1 MYHASKVKEHIVI
14 GARRSGSASP
24 GGTKL
29 PGELQIRSG
38 LVQEEWRLRH
48 LRQHVHVYS
57 YIYMCVYLFLIYIYI
72 FIYVYHATSTSPPTI
87 TEDNDPNEMTTCL
100 FVYFRWYAW
109 NRNTLFVRH
118 LLMVRQAWRSPR
130 ARFFPTITRVI

>member
-57 YIYMCVYLFLIYIYI
+57 YIYIYVCIFILDIYIYLYI
-72 FIYVYHATSTSPPTI
+72 CISCYIYVPP
-87 TEDNDPNEMTTCL
+87 DN
-100 FVYFRWYAW
+100 
-109 NRNTLFVRH
+109 H
-118 LLMVRQAWRSPR
+118 
-130 ARFFPTITRVI
+130 